1 MVFEDLGYSVDTALN
16 SAQAIE
22 ALANGHR
29 YDAVITDL
37 NMEREDIGLEVA
49 RAAKRTQPMPIVVI
63 VTGYAS
69 PVNTRSALQMHV
81 DYFANKPVD
90 LDELISNLDR
100 LLARRGE
107 GIRRR
112 RQG

>member
-1 MVFEDLGYSVDTALN
+1 MHPALVVV
-16 SAQAIE
+16 
-22 ALANGHR
+22 H
-29 YDAVITDL
+29 
-37 NMEREDIGLEVA
+37 ERVTHERDVA
-49 RAAKRTQPMPIVVI
+49 KAAKQVRPAPVVVI
-63 VTGYAS
+63 CTGYAS

-107 GIRRR
+107 IHSGRGKR
-112 RQG
+112 